1 MSIITLS
8 KATIEEEIPLM
19 QIFEEAKPS
28 FQQIEGRDPLPPL
41 ISTNDWI
48 PEVPHAAC
56 HCLSIYY
63 ARKIIGYLWVFD
75 DSPTSFY
82 VFHFYL
88 KESYRGLGLARL
100 AMRELERNYDPQKLA
115 TAELVVSTKNVAG
128 LKFWTAIGFDRIM
141 HVYET
146 DTLGS
151 KAVEWKLQKQINP
164 AEKERVHLLPVTQA
178 NASLGEK
185 LQVNQAQKDANFVL
199 SVPEAILAAN
209 ECPFAKAYFICLDN
223 QVIGY
228 TAFVFD
234 ETIPE
239 QDKRNWLWQF
249 MIDENYQ
256 KQGYAKKALTLIIEA
271 FRQKAV
277 AVITLSTK
285 PENATALELYRKF
298 GFHETG
304 EVNGEELILQKR
316 L

>member
-1 MSIITLS
+1 M
-8 KATIEEEIPLM
+8 
-19 QIFEEAKPS
+19 
-28 FQQIEGRDPLPPL
+28 
-41 ISTNDWI
+41 
-48 PEVPHAAC
+48 
-56 HCLSIYY
+56 
-63 ARKIIGYLWVFD
+63 
-75 DSPTSFY
+75 
-82 VFHFYL
+82 
-88 KESYRGLGLARL
+88 
-100 AMRELERNYDPQKLA
+100 
-115 TAELVVSTKNVAG
+115 
-128 LKFWTAIGFDRIM
+128 
-141 HVYET
+141 
-146 DTLGS
+146 
-151 KAVEWKLQKQINP
+151 
-164 AEKERVHLLPVTQA
+164 TQA
-178 NASLGEK
+178 NAFLGEK

-209 ECPFAKAYFICLDN
+209 ECTFAKAYFICLDN

-249 MIDENYQ
+249 MIDQNYQ
-256 KQGYAKKALTLIIEA
+256 KQGHAKKALTLVIEA

-285 PENATALELYRKF
+285 PENATALALYRKF